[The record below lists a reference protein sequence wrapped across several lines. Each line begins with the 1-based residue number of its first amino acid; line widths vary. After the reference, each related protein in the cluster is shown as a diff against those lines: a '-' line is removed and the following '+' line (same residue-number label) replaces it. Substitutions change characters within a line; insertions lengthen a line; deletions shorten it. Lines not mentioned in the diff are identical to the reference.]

1 MAPDDQ
7 LEEHCGLTYE
17 VDDWIGLI
25 RIDRPAKL
33 GAFTWAMIER
43 WAEALGSAQRDDRVR
58 VVVLAGT
65 GDGFCTGVDLDELAR
80 IGEDPI
86 DRKRMLTDRVYEVI
100 KAVQNLEK
108 PLICAVNGIAVGAG
122 MDMALMCDIRIAA
135 ESARFSEGYIRI
147 GLVPGDG
154 GGYFLPRL
162 VGTAR
167 ALELLWTGDFV
178 SADEACRIGLVS
190 RVVPDTELI
199 EHTLAFAKRIAG
211 MSPIPVSMI
220 KRLVY
225 QSMTSDLQ
233 TSLDLASSHMAIV
246 QSTDDY
252 AEAMSAFKQRRTP
265 TFRGR

>member
-1 MAPDDQ
+1 MASDHE
-7 LEEHCGLTYE
+7 LAEHCGLTYD
-17 VDDWIGLI
+17 VDDSIGLI
-25 RIDRPAKL
+25 RLDRPGKM
-33 GAFTWAMIER
+33 GAFTWQMIER
-43 WAEALGSAQRDDRVR
+43 WAEALEAAQRDDSVR

-65 GDGFCTGVDLDELAR
+65 GESFCTGVDLEELAR
-80 IGEDPI
+80 IGDDPI
-86 DRKRMLTDRVYEVI
+86 DRKRMLTDRVYKVI
-100 KAVQNLEK
+100 KGVQNLEK
-108 PLICAVNGIAVGAG
+108 PLICAVNGLAVGAG
-122 MDMALMCDIRIAA
+122 MDMALMCDIRIAG

-190 RVVPDTELI
+190 RVVPDDELM
-199 EHTLAFAKRIAG
+199 EHTLAFARRIAG

-220 KRLVY
+220 KRVVY
-225 QSMTSDLQ
+225 QSLDVDLQ
-233 TSLDLASSHMAIV
+233 TSLDLVSSHMAVV

-252 AEAMSAFKQRRTP
+252 AEAMSAFKERRTP

>member
-1 MAPDDQ
+1 MAPDHQ

-33 GAFTWAMIER
+33 GSFTWEMIER
-43 WAEALGSAQRDDRVR
+43 WAEALGEARHDDRVR

-65 GDGFCTGVDLDELAR
+65 GENFCTGVDLEELSR

-86 DRKRMLTDRVYEVI
+86 DRKRMLTDRIYQVVLG
-100 KAVQNLEK
+100 VQNLDK
-108 PLICAVNGIAVGAG
+108 PLICAVNGLALGAG

-135 ESARFSEGYIRI
+135 ESARFSEGYIRV

-154 GGYFLPRL
+154 GAYFLPRV
-162 VGTAR
+162 VGIAQ
-167 ALELLWTGDFV
+167 ALELLWTGDFI
-178 SADEACRIGLVS
+178 SADEAARIGIVS
-190 RVVPDTELI
+190 RVVPDAELMQ
-199 EHTLAFAKRIAG
+199 HTLALARRIAG

-225 QSMTSDLQ
+225 QSLSSDLA
-233 TSLDLASSHMAIV
+233 TSLDLASSQMAVV
-246 QSTDDY
+246 QSTSDY
-252 AEAMSAFKQRRTP
+252 AEAMSAFNERRAP
-265 TFRGR
+265 VFRGR